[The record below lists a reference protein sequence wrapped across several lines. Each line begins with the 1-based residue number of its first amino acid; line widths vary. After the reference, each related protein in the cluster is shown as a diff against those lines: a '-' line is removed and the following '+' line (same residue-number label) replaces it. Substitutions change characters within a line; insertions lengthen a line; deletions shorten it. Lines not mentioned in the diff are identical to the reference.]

1 MKAINRKALI
11 LMVRQFF
18 EQDPTLAAH
27 SLETMDEEQAV
38 AVLAALPPTIVSD
51 IFALLQP
58 DLAAKLL
65 QHLPEE
71 QLASL
76 IPRLNAEQGAALFLR
91 LNEEERKHLIQRL
104 PERSRLQ
111 IQEML
116 TYPENSAGR
125 IMSTDFLAFH
135 SDIKVRNAIQR
146 IRLLARKKNT
156 ASYAY
161 VVDKENHL
169 VGVINMRDIMLANGD
184 ETLESVMRKEV
195 FMVNCFMDR
204 EPLAEEFSKRRFFA
218 APVVDNE
225 NRLLGVVKAEQLL
238 DDVQEEATEDLQK
251 MFGAGGD
258 ERVFSPISFS
268 LKKRL
273 PWLHVNLA
281 TAFLAGSVVALF
293 KDIIGQFPVLAVY
306 LPVVAGQGGNAGAQ
320 SLAVVMRGLV
330 MREIPTHKVWGLIFK
345 EAAIGIANGVAIG
358 LLTACAAVLW
368 HGNPYLGLV
377 VGLAML
383 TNLVIAGLTGSAI
396 PLTMKAIGLDPA
408 QCSNIILTTF
418 TDVMGFL
425 ALLGFAVLFKH
436 YLI

>member
-1 MKAINRKALI
+1 MKAVNRKALI

-27 SLETMDEEQAV
+27 SLETMDEDQAV
-38 AVLAALPPTIVSD
+38 SVLSALPHTLVSE
-51 IFALLQP
+51 IFTLLQP
-58 DLAAKLL
+58 QIAAKLIQQL
-65 QHLPEE
+65 SEE
-71 QLASL
+71 QLGHIL
-76 IPRLNAEQGAALFLR
+76 PRLNAEQGAALFLR
-91 LNEEERKHLIQRL
+91 LSEDQRKQLVERL
-104 PERSRLQ
+104 PEKSKQQ
-111 IQEML
+111 IQEVL

-125 IMSTDFLAFH
+125 IMHTDFLSFH

-146 IRLLARKKNT
+146 IRLLARKKHT

-169 VGVINMRDIMLANGD
+169 VGVINMRDLMLAPGD
-184 ETLESVMRKEV
+184 SLLESVMRTDV
-195 FMVNCFMDR
+195 FAVDCFMDR
-204 EPLAEEFSKRRFFA
+204 EPLAEEFSKRRYFA
-218 APVVDNE
+218 APVIDHE
-225 NRLLGVVKAEQLL
+225 KRLLGVVKAEQLL
-238 DDVQEEATEDLQK
+238 EDVQEEATEDLQK

-281 TAFLAGSVVALF
+281 TAFLAGSVIAF
-293 KDIIGQFPVLAVY
+293 FDDFIGKFPTLAIY

-330 MREIPTHKVWGLIFK
+330 MREIPAHKVWRLVFK
-345 EAAIGIANGVAIG
+345 EASIG
-358 LLTACAAVLW
+358 LMNGLTIGLITAAAAILW

-377 VGLAML
+377 VGLAMIA
-383 TNLVIAGLTGSAI
+383 NLVIAGLTGAAI
-396 PLTMKAIGLDPA
+396 PLTMKAVGLDPA

-418 TDVMGFL
+418 TDVMGFV
-425 ALLGFAVLFKH
+425 ALLGFAVLFQT

>member
-38 AVLAALPPTIVSD
+38 SVLSALPPSLVSE
-51 IFALLQP
+51 IFPLLQP
-58 DLAAKLL
+58 EIAARMM
-65 QHLPEE
+65 QHLSED
-71 QLASL
+71 QLGSV
-76 IPRLNAEQGAALFLR
+76 IPRLNAEQGAALFMR
-91 LNEEERKHLIQRL
+91 LSEDARRQLLDRL
-104 PERSRLQ
+104 PEKSKLR
-111 IQEML
+111 IQEVL

-125 IMSTDFLAFH
+125 IMNTDFLAFH

-146 IRLLARKKNT
+146 IRLMARKRT
-156 ASYAY
+156 TSSYAY
-161 VVDKENHL
+161 VVDKENRL
-169 VGVINMRDIMLANGD
+169 VGVINMRDLMLAPGD
-184 ETLESVMRKEV
+184 SMLETVMRKDV
-195 FMVNCFMDR
+195 FAVDCFMDR
-204 EPLAEEFSKRRFFA
+204 EPLAEEFSKRRYFA
-218 APVVDNE
+218 APVVDAE

-258 ERVFSPISFS
+258 ERVFSPVSFS

-281 TAFLAGSVVALF
+281 TAFLAGSVIAIF
-293 KDIIGQFPVLAVY
+293 DDFIGRMPVLAIY

-320 SLAVVMRGLV
+320 SLVVVIRGLV
-330 MREIPTHKVWGLIFK
+330 MREIPQHKVFRLIFK
-345 EAAIGIANGVAIG
+345 EAGIG
-358 LLTACAAVLW
+358 LTNGILIGCITAAAALLW
-368 HGNPYLGLV
+368 HGNPFLGVV
-377 VGLAML
+377 VGLAMM
-383 TNLVIAGLTGSAI
+383 TNLVIAGITGASI
-396 PLTMKAIGLDPA
+396 PLIMKAVGLDPA

-425 ALLGFAVLFKH
+425 ALLGFAVLFQNQ
-436 YLI
+436 LM